1 MAEHLMNTYK
11 PLPVKF
17 DRGEGPYLYDDNG
30 ERYLDALCGIAVC
43 GLGHAH
49 PAVSAA
55 ICEQSTMLLH
65 TSNLY
70 RIDQQEKLADT
81 LCDVSGM
88 DRVFFG
94 NSGAEANEA
103 ALKLA
108 RLYGHRKGIDSPQV
122 IVTEGS
128 FHGRTLATLTAT
140 GNRKIQAG
148 FEPLVPGFLR
158 APYDDLEAI
167 RTIASNSPNVVA
179 IFVEP
184 ITGEGGIHIPA
195 DNYLSELRA
204 LCDKHDWLLM
214 LDEIQTGMGRTG
226 RWFAHQ
232 HAGIQPDVMTLAKAL
247 GNGVPIGA
255 CLARGTAADTFK
267 PGNHGSTFGGNP
279 LAARAALAV
288 LDSIHTDGLVG
299 RAEQLGLRMLDG
311 FNAQLGNVEGVVSI
325 RGRGLMLGI
334 ELVKPCGE
342 LMQRALDRKLL
353 INVTADTVVRLL
365 PPLVLTDEQADEII
379 ADVSQLIREFLGN
392 DS

>member
-11 PLPVKF
+11 PLPVNF
-17 DRGEGPYLYDDNG
+17 DRGEGPYLFDDKG
-30 ERYLDALCGIAVC
+30 EQYLDALCGIAVC

-49 PAVSAA
+49 PAVSKAV
-55 ICEQSTMLLH
+55 CEQSRRLLH

-70 RIDQQEKLADT
+70 QIGQQEKLADA
-81 LCDVSGM
+81 LCNVAGM

-108 RLYGHRKGIDSPQV
+108 RLYGHQKGIDSPQV

-158 APYDDLEAI
+158 APYNDLQAI

-179 IFVEP
+179 ILVEP
-184 ITGEGGIHIPA
+184 ITGEGGIRIP
-195 DNYLSELRA
+195 DDDYLSELRA
-204 LCDKHDWLLM
+204 LCDEHDWLLM

-232 HAGIQPDVMTLAKAL
+232 HADIQPDVMTLAKAL

-255 CLARGTAADTFK
+255 CLALGAAADVFK

-279 LAARAALAV
+279 LSTSAALAV
-288 LDSIHTDGLVG
+288 LQSIQEDDLVN
-299 RAEQLGLRMLDG
+299 RAEQLGTRMLDG
-311 FNAQLGNVEGVVSI
+311 FKTRLGDAEGVVSI

-334 ELVKPCGE
+334 ELDHPCAE

-365 PPLVLTDEQADEII
+365 PPLILTDAQADEIV
-379 ADVSQLIREFLGN
+379 AEVSQLILEFFGK

>member
-1 MAEHLMNTYK
+1 MAEHVMNTYK
-11 PLPVKF
+11 PLPVSF
-17 DRGEGPYLYDDNG
+17 DRGEGPYLFDDKG
-30 ERYLDALCGIAVC
+30 ERYLDALSGIAVC

-55 ICEQSTMLLH
+55 ICKQSERLLH

-70 RIDQQEKLADT
+70 QIGTQEKLADA
-81 LCDVSGM
+81 LCDIAGM

-108 RLYGHRKGIDSPQV
+108 RLYGHQKGIDSPQV

-158 APYDDLEAI
+158 APYNDLDAI

-179 IFVEP
+179 VLLEP
-184 ITGEGGIHIPA
+184 ITGEGGIHIP
-195 DNYLSELRA
+195 DNNYLPQLRT
-204 LCDKHDWLLM
+204 LCDERNWLLM

-232 HAGIQPDVMTLAKAL
+232 HSDIRPDVMTLAKAL

-255 CLARGTAADTFK
+255 CLARGPAAEVFY

-279 LAARAALAV
+279 LSTSAALAV
-288 LDSIHTDGLVG
+288 LDSIRKDNLVN
-299 RAEQLGLRMLDG
+299 RADQLGQRMLDG
-311 FNAQLGNVEGVVSI
+311 FTAQLGNVEGVLSI

-334 ELVKPCGE
+334 ELDHPCGE

-365 PPLVLTDEQADEII
+365 PPLILTDAQADEII
-379 ADVSQLIREFLGN
+379 AGVSQLIVEFLGI

>member
-11 PLPVKF
+11 PLPVNF
-17 DRGEGPYLYDDNG
+17 DRGEGPYLFDDKG

-49 PAVSAA
+49 PAVSKA
-55 ICEQSTMLLH
+55 ICEQSKRLLH

-70 RIDQQEKLADT
+70 QISQQEKLADA
-81 LCDVSGM
+81 LCDVAGM

-108 RLYGHRKGIDSPQV
+108 RLYGHQKGIDSPQV

-148 FEPLVPGFLR
+148 FEPLMPGFLR
-158 APYDDLEAI
+158 APYNDLQAI

-179 IFVEP
+179 ILVEP
-184 ITGEGGIHIPA
+184 ITGEGGIRIP
-195 DNYLSELRA
+195 DDDYLSELRT
-204 LCDKHDWLLM
+204 LCDEHDWLLI

-232 HAGIQPDVMTLAKAL
+232 HADIQPDVMTLAKAL

-255 CLARGTAADTFK
+255 CLALGAAADVFK

-279 LAARAALAV
+279 LSTSAALAV
-288 LDSIHTDGLVG
+288 LQSIQEDDLVN
-299 RAEQLGLRMLDG
+299 RAEQLGARMLGG
-311 FNAQLGNVEGVVSI
+311 FKAQLGDAEGVVSI

-334 ELVKPCGE
+334 ELDRPCGE

-365 PPLVLTDEQADEII
+365 PPLILADAQADEIV
-379 ADVSQLIREFLGN
+379 AEVSQLILEFLGN